1 MIEARGT
8 HRLLP
13 FAQRDTLLSNRPLEP
28 GPLATRRR
36 GAKGSPATHPHH
48 PIEFARSGSI
58 EKRTSRDMPR
68 APITTMSLPLPHA
81 IRRNLAPNSEIYP
94 NIFLSEKEKFGG
106 YSWSWAWKPR
116 SAYVEFRIFLDINK
130 GKRLSRSHAHGNPMG
145 TAPFAAE

>member
-1 MIEARGT
+1 MADTDERRVEGVQGRV
-8 HRLLP
+8 RL
-13 FAQRDTLLSNRPLEP
+13 
-28 GPLATRRR
+28 
-36 GAKGSPATHPHH
+36 SPV
-48 PIEFARSGSI
+48 S
-58 EKRTSRDMPR
+58 
-68 APITTMSLPLPHA
+68 
-81 IRRNLAPNSEIYP
+81 PNSEIYP